1 MDSAGA
7 ETHVRLLAEAELRR
21 AVLAPRFRWLDEDFK
36 AGGEPPT
43 EVGLLRV
50 RAALNALCRVGA
62 VSEERARSVAG
73 DFVAAL
79 AARGLHDPDALLAVL
94 RAGGPPPVAGPA
106 GPASPA
112 RSPGGRYRAIPVG
125 AALPASRDGH
135 AGAVHLQT
143 LVLAPDRA
151 AIVTSFVSTW
161 REVTHYPEDPAARL
175 AFPPFGRA
183 GLTDD
188 HGRRYQ
194 LSFSTGDGGWLEPGL
209 LDISPLPPDSVRWLE
224 LPTVPGSV
232 LRIGLTDPDQ
242 APCAA
247 RHEPL
252 PPAAVGEQLLTAVA
266 ETMLGGGALAG
277 IEATQLAGSLAEVTA
292 ALRAVRVL
300 PASSP
305 VPAQLAALCQRR
317 AIQVRGRLA
326 DQARAVRLPEA
337 WRSVLAQR
345 RSGLP
350 EGQTGLAPVAAV
362 LPEIDGA
369 RFVLAGLASWEHQAT
384 LTVLCWGWPPERGE
398 FRPSRPF
405 SWWARDDT
413 GRWHVGRIGTFNA
426 LPGTF
431 HVEFRPPLP
440 RGTGALDIMLTGSAS
455 RVTVP
460 VPLRWPG
467 EPG

>member
-1 MDSAGA
+1 MHSAAA

-21 AVLAPRFRWLDEDFK
+21 AALAPRFRWLDEDFK
-36 AGGEPPT
+36 EGGEPPE

-50 RAALNALCRVGA
+50 KAALNALCRVGA
-62 VSEERARSVAG
+62 VSEERARSVVG

-79 AARGLHDPDALLAVL
+79 AARGLHDPGALLAVL
-94 RAGGPPPVAGPA
+94 RTGGSPPPAGRA

-112 RSPGGRYRAIPVG
+112 RPPAGQYRAIPVG

-135 AGAVHLQT
+135 EGAVHLQS

-161 REVTHYPEDPAARL
+161 RDVTSYPEDPAARL
-175 AFPPFGRA
+175 AFPPFGGA
-183 GLTDD
+183 GLTDN

-194 LSFSTGDGGWLEPGL
+194 LNFSTGEGGWLEAGL
-209 LDISPLPPDSVRWLE
+209 LDISPLPPDGVHWLE

-232 LRIGLTDPDQ
+232 LRIELADPDP
-242 APCAA
+242 APRAA
-247 RHEPL
+247 SHESL

-277 IEATQLAGSLAEVTA
+277 IEATRLAGSLAEVTA
-292 ALRAVRVL
+292 ALRAAGAL

-305 VPAQLAALCQRR
+305 VPAQVAALCQRR
-317 AIQVRGRLA
+317 AIEVRGRLA
-326 DQARAVRLPEA
+326 GQARSVRLPEA
-337 WRSVLAQR
+337 WRSILTQR
-345 RSGLP
+345 RNGPP
-350 EGQTGLAPVAAV
+350 EGRTGLAPVAAV

-369 RFVLAGLASWEHQAT
+369 RFVLAGLASWEHQAS

-405 SWWARDDT
+405 SWWARDDA

-426 LPGTF
+426 VPGTF
-431 HVEFRPPLP
+431 HVEFTPPMP
-440 RGTGALDIMLTGSAS
+440 PGTAALDIMLTGSAS
-455 RVTVP
+455 RVTVS
-460 VPLRWPG
+460 VPLRWPDR
-467 EPG
+467 PG